1 MEALCDGHDH
11 GYGHALVHFHVH
23 SHGHGHVQGRPGI
36 ALCFQIINW

>member
-36 ALCFQIINW
+36 ALFFKL

>member
-23 SHGHGHVQGRPGI
+23 SHGHGHVQGRHGI
-36 ALCFQIINW
+36 ALFFKL